1 MALKITLKPNEK
13 MIVGGAVV
21 TNGNARNTNLI
32 IENNVPVLRRKD
44 ILSEK
49 DVTSPCSRIYFIVQ
63 LMYIDEENLQI
74 YHHTYWKLVRE
85 LLDANPKLTGYI
97 DQMNEQILGGNYYR
111 ALKLASQLINYEQE
125 VLKNVH
131 ANTDP
136 IPESI

>member
-49 DVTSPCSRIYFIVQ
+49 DATSPCSRIYFLIQ
-63 LMYIDEENLQI
+63 LMYIDEENLQT
-74 YHHTYWKLVRE
+74 YQHTYWKLVHE
-85 LLDANPKLTGYI
+85 LLGANPKLTGYI
-97 DQMNEQILGGNYYR
+97 DQMNEQIVGGNYYR
-111 ALKLASQLINYEQE
+111 ALKFASELINYEQE
-125 VLKNVH
+125 VLKHAH
-131 ANTDP
+131 ANTDS